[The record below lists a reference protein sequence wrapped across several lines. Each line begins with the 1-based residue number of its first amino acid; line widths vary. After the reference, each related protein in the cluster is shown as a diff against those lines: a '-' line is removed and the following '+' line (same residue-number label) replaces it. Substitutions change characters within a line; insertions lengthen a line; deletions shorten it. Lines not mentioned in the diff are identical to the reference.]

1 MSVLE
6 DILPESYMGGFENGI
21 LDMEGY
27 HQVGKQHNK
36 TQVIF

>member
-27 HQVGKQHNK
+27 H
-36 TQVIF
+36 